1 MIDHTTDKRPADAA
15 STASADPYVLA
26 PNEQPAIDAPPVQPP
41 VPIVSTVDSVPRTA
55 VDKLRRII
63 EDGAPA
69 QGIPSLSTASSEA
82 KSDFLGVPVAK
93 KPSMSR
99 FDSFRTAGK
108 TVLAVNAMTR
118 KEGEAP
124 PAHRITAAQAA
135 TRLTGV
141 IFDNDGEIPAA
152 LRNIAINSVE
162 QMDKMR
168 AVVTP
173 YKPMIEQLVY
183 WENLKVALY
192 FTTGV
197 VWTFILTKLNFGFAW
212 VLLILVMVGGAFRRN
227 QKRLRRKIN
236 NELSKQLAIKKLE
249 TDAESVEW
257 MNLFLTRFWLIFE
270 PSLSEGIKTNVDWV
284 LEANKPG
291 FLDDLRLTTFT
302 LGSQA
307 PRVESIRSYPSTSD
321 DILMMD
327 WDLSFSPVDEESMSK
342 QERQTSDIRHSK
354 IELTARVGK
363 GMASIPLPVLVTEME
378 FRGKARIQLKF
389 MTAYPHIKTVEFCLL
404 EKPVLDFNVR
414 PLKGMDL
421 MDTPGLSSFI
431 SDTINYYT
439 ELYVIDPNKI
449 TIDLEQL
456 LGTSTEAD
464 KPIGVLRV
472 AVYEAKGLR
481 NMELAGKSDPYAVMT
496 IGGKQVIRT
505 KTITNTLNPVWE
517 ETHHIVITKSTLAQ
531 IESKSDEVRVE
542 LFDWNNLAKDKS
554 MGATASLRL
563 GKWLKL
569 LEDTKDEDADAT
581 HLTAEEKDTLI
592 HEWGTPFAD
601 DTDVWKK
608 LSIGDSS
615 KGDVRL
621 GLSYFP
627 VQDLAPGVVPTEFS
641 AGILMITVHQA
652 KELGCSKN
660 ANPDCSI
667 EQDGME
673 IFRTP
678 TRRKTNNPVWDAP
691 FTIFVTDLD
700 NAKFRFRL
708 WNDGKALGAADV
720 YPKDCIGKEATADW
734 FKLFGG
740 KEAAGRLRVT
750 FRFTPVDLEGEG
762 LDVAK
767 MKRRQPVA
775 LLRLNVVE
783 AKGLAN
789 VEMMGKSDPYTKL
802 SLAGRSFGATHVKN
816 NVLDPKWNEIFYAV
830 CYSRKEML
838 SLSVWDW
845 NDLRKDRTLGKV
857 DFMVAD
863 LIKEDVIT
871 CDDGV
876 DTVAGSVRDL
886 ETPAEL
892 EQVGLSKEAWAKQER
907 DGLKITRNGMFA
919 DVWAPIYIQRNAGD
933 EAVGPKEADA
943 ASVMDASPPAARRGF
958 TKVLSVEGLTGIA
971 RGGAAAKEPRQKG
984 FLHFEVDYFTVV
996 ADRVLH
1002 AERAPALKRIRS
1014 GAIPQVSAE
1023 DEELL
1028 DDDAKLALEK
1038 ATEEERVKRVE
1049 EEKAVQAAMKERAEH
1064 VAETLKQY
1072 PSGIVSIRLHEAQ
1085 HLKYI
1090 INAYAEIL
1098 LGDEQVWAT
1107 RTKRKTLRP
1116 TWDESIDKYISNLP
1130 STKLTIRIR
1139 NQVEKDCRSTHDG
1152 IVGVWSGD
1160 FIGELLGKASA
1171 WIPLVPPVDESGKA
1185 VAGEA
1190 AKMRVTVSFA
1200 PVAVELDGSEASGG
1214 VGVLH
1219 VDVLEAKNVE
1229 AVDSTGASDPY
1240 CQLYLNGVKIH
1251 KTKVVKKSIN
1261 PQWKETVSVPV
1272 ASRLRSTLEIRVK
1285 DWNNFAKDVT
1295 LGSVHVQLA
1304 KLPPNEVVDREFALE
1319 GAATGSIRL
1328 RFLFDPQAIAPA
1340 TKQSAGIGSGD
1351 SNHHDASTRLGGE
1364 EGGMTKM
1371 GKAVFGKLAGT
1382 SIGIGKTVEEA
1393 GRVATSTQANKK
1405 RGGSMT
1411 VSVEDIARAQ
1421 GLSIPS
1427 ASAASDL
1434 ESLSSS
1440 VAAPISPNIGRS
1452 RQPSII
1458 HLPISGTVL
1467 LHVVEARNLKPVDS
1481 GGTSD
1486 PFVKIMQMY
1495 HGKLKTMH
1503 KTSVVKKN
1511 LNPKFRDERCDLRV
1525 PPSQIRI
1532 VVKDHNTLQKDVALG
1547 EAEIDLTSWFTPP
1560 GPDEVEGPPPVVD
1573 KWIALGM
1580 GGTGEVRIVAEYRHA
1595 ENGTGGGLSAKSSSR
1610 SINMASSRNSIA
1622 SSRSFTQQ
1630 PQANDYGG
1638 GGAGAPPLQT
1648 IESQVAVSSFQHPPP
1663 PVPPDVPNGGGDGG
1677 GLRRSLSFIAGL
1689 KGSKKSK
1696 DNIAAMTNGQK

>member
-1 MIDHTTDKRPADAA
+1 MADHTASGRQADAA
-15 STASADPYVLA
+15 SMSSADPYVLA
-26 PNEQPAIDAPPVQPP
+26 SDDQAALDAPPVQPP
-41 VPIVSTVDSVPRTA
+41 VPIVNTVEAVPRTA
-55 VDKLRRII
+55 VDKLKRIL
-63 EDGAPA
+63 ENGAPA
-69 QGIPSLSTASSEA
+69 PPIPSLSASASEEKNGLLHA
-82 KSDFLGVPVAK
+82 PVTK
-93 KPSMSR
+93 KVSMSR
-99 FDSFRTAGK
+99 FDSFRAAGK
-108 TVLAVNAMTR
+108 TVLAVNAISK

-124 PAHRITAAQAA
+124 PAHGITAAQAA

-168 AVVTP
+168 AVVSP
-173 YKPMIEQLVY
+173 YKPMIEQIVY

-192 FTTGV
+192 FSTGV
-197 VWTFILTKLNFGFAW
+197 MWTWILTKLNFGFAW

-257 MNLFLTRFWLIFE
+257 MNQFLTRFWLIFE
-270 PSLSEGIKTNVDWV
+270 PSLSEGIKANVDWI

-342 QERQTSDIRHSK
+342 QERQTSDVRHSK

-389 MTAYPHIKTVEFCLL
+389 MTAYPHIKTVDFCLL
-404 EKPVLDFNVR
+404 EKPVIDFNVR

-421 MDTPGLSSFI
+421 MDTPGLSNFI
-431 SDTINYYT
+431 SDTIDYYT
-439 ELYVIDPNKI
+439 ALYVIDPNKI

-472 AVYEAKGLR
+472 SVYEAKGLR

-517 ETHHIVITKSTLAQ
+517 ETHHIVITKSTLDQ

-554 MGATASLRL
+554 MGATTSLRL

-569 LEDTKDEDADAT
+569 LEDKKDDDDTDGT
-581 HLTAEEKDTLI
+581 HLTAEEKDNLV

-601 DTDVWKK
+601 DMDIWKK
-608 LSIGDSS
+608 LSLGDSS

-621 GLSYFP
+621 GLTYFP
-627 VQDLAPGVVPTEFS
+627 VQDLSPGVAPVDFS

-678 TRRKTNNPVWDAP
+678 ARRKTNNPVWDAP

-762 LDVAK
+762 LDKAK
-767 MKRRQPVA
+767 LQRRQPVA

-838 SLSVWDW
+838 SLSIWDW

-871 CDDGV
+871 GDDGV
-876 DTVAGSVRDL
+876 ATVAGSVRDL

-892 EQVGLSKEAWAKQER
+892 EHVGLSKEAWAKQER
-907 DGLKITRNGMFA
+907 DGLKIVRNGMFA
-919 DVWAPIYIQRNAGD
+919 DVWAPIYIQRNAAD
-933 EAVGPKEADA
+933 EAVGPKEVDTV
-943 ASVMDASPPAARRGF
+943 SVVGDSPPVSRRGF
-958 TKVLSVEGLTGIA
+958 TKVISMEGLTGLS
-971 RGGAAAKEPRQKG
+971 RGGNAAKEPRQKG
-984 FLHFEVDYFTVV
+984 FLHFEIDYFTVV

-1002 AERAPALKRIRS
+1002 AERVPILKRRRS
-1014 GAIPQVSAE
+1014 AALPQVMIAE
-1023 DEELL
+1023 DEELM
-1028 DDDAKLALEK
+1028 DNDAKLALEK
-1038 ATEEERVKRVE
+1038 AAEEEKQKAAE
-1049 EEKAVQAAMKERAEH
+1049 EEKAVALAIADRAEL

-1090 INAYAEIL
+1090 INAYAEIMQD
-1098 LGDEQVWAT
+1098 DEPVWTT

-1116 TWDESIDKYISNLP
+1116 TWNESIDKYISNLP
-1130 STKLTIRIR
+1130 SAKLSIRIR
-1139 NQVEKDCRSTHDG
+1139 NQLDKESRSAQDG

-1171 WIPLVPPVDESGKA
+1171 WIPLSAPVDGSA
-1185 VAGEA
+1185 NAIAGEA
-1190 AKMRVTVSFA
+1190 GKMRVSVGFA

-1219 VDVLEAKNVE
+1219 IDVLEAKNVE

-1240 CQLYLNGVKIH
+1240 CQLYLNGLKIH
-1251 KTKVVKKSIN
+1251 KTKVIKKSVN

-1272 ASRLRSTLEIRVK
+1272 TSRLRSTLEIRVK

-1319 GAATGSIRL
+1319 GAATGTIRL
-1328 RFLFDPQAIAPA
+1328 RFLFDPQAIGPGTTSPTGA
-1340 TKQSAGIGSGD
+1340 GD
-1351 SNHHDASTRLGGE
+1351 SGHVDASSRLGGE

-1382 SIGIGKTVEEA
+1382 SIRTVEEV
-1393 GRVATSTQANKK
+1393 GRVATVTQANKK
-1405 RGGSMT
+1405 RGGST
-1411 VSVEDIARAQ
+1411 NISVEDIARAQ
-1421 GLSIPS
+1421 GLAVPS
-1427 ASAASDL
+1427 GASEV
-1434 ESLSSS
+1434 ESLASPGG
-1440 VAAPISPNIGRS
+1440 APLSPIMTRS
-1452 RQPSII
+1452 RQPSVI
-1458 HLPISGTVL
+1458 HLALSGTVL

-1486 PFVKIMQMY
+1486 PFVKVMQMY
-1495 HGKLKTMH
+1495 HGKLKTML

-1511 LNPKFRDERCDLRV
+1511 LNPRFRDERCDLRV
-1525 PPSQIRI
+1525 PPSQIRL
-1532 VVKDHNTLQKDVALG
+1532 VVKDHNTLGKDVALG
-1547 EAEIDLTSWFTPP
+1547 EAEIDLASWFTPP
-1560 GPDEVEGPPPVVD
+1560 GSEAVEAPPPVVD
-1573 KWIALGM
+1573 RWVALGM
-1580 GGTGEVRIVAEYRHA
+1580 GGTGEVRIVAEYRHS
-1595 ENGTGGGLSAKSSSR
+1595 EPGSAKSSSR
-1610 SINMASSRNSIA
+1610 SIHMASSRDSIA
-1622 SSRSFTQQ
+1622 SSRSFSQ
-1630 PQANDYGG
+1630 PLNS
-1638 GGAGAPPLQT
+1638 GAGAGAATSNHLSPPPPLHT
-1648 IESQVAVSSFQHPPP
+1648 IESQVAVSNFQHLPPP
-1663 PVPPDVPNGGGDGG
+1663 PVPPESPATEGS
-1677 GLRRSLSFIAGL
+1677 GLRRSMSFISGL
-1689 KGSKKSK
+1689 KGKKKSK
-1696 DNIAAMTNGQK
+1696 DNLAAMANGEK